1 MAADEPEELIR
12 SLEGVPV
19 AAILTKLVTHTFVA
33 VNRAAAAVFGSP
45 ATELVGTD
53 VLARIDPRD
62 REAARAAYGAMADG
76 VVDGYQVLRRI
87 VTPGGDQ
94 VALTVLGR
102 RAEVHNT
109 LYGLWALV
117 PTAGPS
123 PAIEMF
129 TMGSSPVVLA
139 VTDHD
144 WQIEHMSADADLLG
158 VKGHELRGFPLL
170 GLVHPSA
177 ASEFLA
183 VVSRSAA
190 DQLAVTVR
198 TRVRTGADR
207 WADRYCL
214 LVPICEHQPPRLAV
228 VISEGPSAE
237 RDDLI
242 DSLDEKVRKFVVQ
255 ARADWALAA
264 LPALTPLPDG
274 RKLSAR
280 QSEIVARLISG
291 ERVPQIA
298 RAMFL
303 SATTVRNHLSM
314 TYRKFDVHSQTELL
328 ATLLRTTFR

>member
-214 LVPICEHQPPRLAV
+214 LV
-228 VISEGPSAE
+228 
-237 RDDLI
+237 
-242 DSLDEKVRKFVVQ
+242 RKFVVQ